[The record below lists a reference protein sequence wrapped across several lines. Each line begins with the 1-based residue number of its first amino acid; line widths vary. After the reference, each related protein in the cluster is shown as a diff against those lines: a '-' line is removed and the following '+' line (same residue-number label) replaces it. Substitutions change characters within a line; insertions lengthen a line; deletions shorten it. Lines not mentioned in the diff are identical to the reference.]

1 MPQGTQDYS
10 PTKKAFQ
17 NKLTEE
23 HVEHLRKCVDPQTG
37 PAYFMA
43 NFVKIQHPV
52 KGGIKFEPFEF
63 RKD

>member
-1 MPQGTQDYS
+1 MPKERRITVLRKRHQKQ
-10 PTKKAFQ
+10 AF
-17 NKLTEE
+17 TEE

-52 KGGIKFEPFEF
+52 KGGIKFEPF
-63 RKD
+63 